1 MPKRIVLISLC
12 LLFFVIPGRSA
23 LAHAELESSSPADG
37 SIVETMPN
45 EITLTFGEKLLT
57 LGEENVNTLNLSTT
71 SGIEVALSPVTVS
84 GEVLSATVVSSPS
97 TLTPGQYQ
105 ISYRVVS
112 TDGHPVKG
120 EISFE
125 FAPQESA
132 PVPSESPIAIAD
144 DQETQAA
151 GAAEPENGLF
161 DVSPLFIL
169 FLLFIGLIVAAL
181 LLRRKRR

>member
-1 MPKRIVLISLC
+1 
-12 LLFFVIPGRSA
+12 
-23 LAHAELESSSPADG
+23 
-37 SIVETMPN
+37 MPN

-57 LGEENVNTLNLSTT
+57 LGEENVNTLKLSST
-71 SGIEVALSPVTVS
+71 SGVEVKLSPVAIN
-84 GEVLSATVVSSPS
+84 GEVLSATLVSSPS

>member
-1 MPKRIVLISLC
+1 
-12 LLFFVIPGRSA
+12 
-23 LAHAELESSSPADG
+23 
-37 SIVETMPN
+37 MPN

-57 LGEENVNTLNLSTT
+57 LGEEDVNTLKLSST
-71 SGIEVALSPVTVS
+71 SGVEVKLSPVAIN
-84 GEVLSATVVSSPS
+84 GEVLSATVASSPS
-97 TLTPGQYQ
+97 TLTPGKYQ

-125 FAPQESA
+125 LAPQESP
-132 PVPSESPIAIAD
+132 PVPSESPIAIAG

-151 GAAEPENGLF
+151 GATEPENGLF

-169 FLLFIGLIVAAL
+169 FLLFLGLIVAAL